1 MTVIGSTK
9 ITLTDNTTSGTAN
22 GELVRNGAFLEYHD
36 GTSSKVVSTN
46 TAVATLT
53 NKTLTAPVLDS
64 YVDLDRITI
73 PSNPSANKG
82 RVYVKQLDANN
93 DAVYII
99 IKKSGSYQEVQI
111 A

>member
-9 ITLTDNTTSGTAN
+9 ITLTNNSASGTAN
-22 GELVRNGAFLEYHD
+22 GELVRNGALLEYHN
-36 GTSSKVVSTN
+36 GTSSEVIATN
-46 TAVATLT
+46 SATATLT

-73 PSNPSANKG
+73 PSSPSANKG

>member
-1 MTVIGSTK
+1 MTVIASTK
-9 ITLTDNTTSGTAN
+9 ITMADNSGSGTAN
-22 GELVRNGAFLEYHD
+22 GELVRNGALLEYHN
-36 GTSSKVVSTN
+36 GTSSLVVASR
-46 TAVATLT
+46 TATETLT
-53 NKTLTAPVLDS
+53 NKTITAPVMDS
-64 YVDLDRITI
+64 FVDLDRVTI
-73 PSNPSANKG
+73 PANPAANKG

>member
-1 MTVIGSTK
+1 M
-9 ITLTDNTTSGTAN
+9 
-22 GELVRNGAFLEYHD
+22 
-36 GTSSKVVSTN
+36 
-46 TAVATLT
+46 
-53 NKTLTAPVLDS
+53 DS